1 MSLKYSIE
9 SDQSFALPISTFQP
23 KYEAT
28 VKENAPAG
36 TAVVKVKATDKDDGV
51 FGVVT
56 YQLIGEH
63 STDFL
68 IDRDSGEITVN
79 HPRVLDREVTPELTI
94 QVMASDG
101 APPDTRR
108 TAAVPVCIGFILQ
121 CLLLVVMT
129 SAFIQY
135 CILR

>member
-1 MSLKYSIE
+1 ML
-9 SDQSFALPISTFQP
+9 QS
-23 KYEAT
+23 KYEAI

-36 TAVVKVKATDKDDGV
+36 TLVVRVKATDKDDGV

-63 STDFL
+63 SSDFL
-68 IDRDSGEITVN
+68 IDRDSGEITVA
-79 HPRVLDREVTPELTI
+79 HPRVLDRELTPEITI

-108 TAAVPVCIGFILQ
+108 TAAVPVCTFSICKVESSI
-121 CLLLVVMT
+121 
-129 SAFIQY
+129 
-135 CILR
+135 